1 MIGRFHAQAV
11 RGVPDAELV
20 GVCDVVCSRA
30 EALAREFGGPPTYT
44 DLAAMLASPGVDVVV
59 IGTPSGLHH
68 VAALAAIEAGKHVIV
83 EKPIDIHLDR
93 ADAMIRA
100 ADERGVV
107 LSVVAQK
114 RFEQA
119 AVFLKEAV
127 DAGMFGRVAFA
138 DVSVKWWRSPEY
150 YATDGWKGTWAL
162 DGGGALINQSVH
174 QVDLLRWIMGP
185 VRCLYGRAATRVHKI
200 EAEDTAAAVLEF
212 ESGALGVIQGCTAS
226 YPGHPAV
233 LTVTGEKGSARLEDG
248 VLTEWRIAGHEDGEP
263 DVLARFAAVSGSG
276 GGDPAAISSKG
287 HELQFRDVV
296 AAIREGRQPRVTG
309 RDGRDALELIL
320 AVYESSRT
328 GKPVELRPGCYTEA
342 SSAG

>member
-1 MIGRFHAQAV
+1 MIGRFHAQAI
-11 RGVPDAELV
+11 RGLTDAELV
-20 GVCDVVCSRA
+20 AVCDVVRSRA
-30 EALAREFGGPPTYT
+30 EALAAAFGVPGIFT
-44 DLAAMLASPGVDVVV
+44 DLAALLASPDVDVVV

-83 EKPIDIHLDR
+83 EKPIDIRLDR

-119 AVFLKEAV
+119 AVFLKQAV
-127 DAGMFGRVAFA
+127 DGGAFGRIAFA
-138 DVSVKWWRSPEY
+138 DASVKWWRSPGY
-150 YATDGWKGTWAL
+150 YATGGWKGTWAL

-174 QVDLLRWIMGP
+174 QIDLLRWIMGP
-185 VRCLYGRAATRVHKI
+185 VRSLYGRAATRVHRI
-200 EAEDTAAAVLEF
+200 EAEDSAAAVLEF
-212 ESGALGVIQGCTAS
+212 ESGALGIVQGCTAS
-226 YPGHPAV
+226 YPGHAAA
-233 LTVTGEKGSARLEDG
+233 LSITGEKGSARLEDG
-248 VLTEWRIAGHEDGEP
+248 ALTEWKIAGREDEESE
-263 DVLARFAAVSGSG
+263 VLARFAAVSGSG
-276 GGDPAAISSKG
+276 GGDPTTISSKG

-296 AAIREGRQPRVTG
+296 AAIREGRQPLVTG

-328 GKPVELRPGCYTEA
+328 GKPVELR
-342 SSAG
+342 SA